1 MLAGYRAH
9 PSCPPSTWSQTR
21 LLTTRSP
28 PPSPQQQGCKF
39 TIDDVEEARS
49 PTATRFETLQTR
61 VVWAWGNVSE
71 TAVFRCDSTCHED
84 ANTWPTKCNYETH
97 GCADCGECKDPYYM
111 GEQNK
116 FRCESW
122 CWTTPQS
129 WLTLC
134 THPSHSCS
142 DCAPC
147 KEPRMWTLG
156 NRCEGWC
163 GTDTNRTW
171 DEKCDD
177 PQNTCNDCGEC
188 KDERQMGM
196 FRNSRCDAG
205 CDELD
210 KTWPQKVKS
219 RAVRGGPRRATD
231 RATDRET

>member
-1 MLAGYRAH
+1 M
-9 PSCPPSTWSQTR
+9 
-21 LLTTRSP
+21 
-28 PPSPQQQGCKF
+28 
-39 TIDDVEEARS
+39 EEARS

-219 RAVRGGPRRATD
+219 RAVLGGPRRATD
-231 RATDRET
+231 RATDRETDRETQRETDRETDRETQRETDRETQREIEQWHPFS